1 MKRVRITNDRLNSY
15 GFRVLTEGVDIKQ
28 FEKNPVLLHMHR
40 RGEVIGYVKDI
51 KSENGE
57 ITGELLFDEATELS
71 RQCKKQF
78 EFGSLRMVSAG
89 LTILE
94 MSEAKE
100 HLVQGQTRPTVTK
113 SKLTEVSLVDIGA
126 NDDAIVLWGKD
137 GKEVKLGQ
145 DGECDLPLIINNV
158 INKKEMEL
166 KTLALQLGLPATATE
181 EEVNAKIN
189 LMAEA
194 QQENEKLRKENET
207 LLASQIETAVSKAIA
222 EKRIGEDKRSHFVE
236 LGKKVGVEALETTF
250 AAMSPHVRLSQVLG
264 HQGGTSG
271 GTQPITNTYIKLS
284 DVPGDKWLELK
295 ENQPEEYRRLY
306 EAEYGMALEE

>member
-89 LTILE
+89 LVILE

-100 HLVQGQTRPTVTK
+100 HLVQEQTRPTVTK

-250 AAMSPHVRLSQVLG
+250 ASMSPHVRLSQVLG
-264 HQGGTSG
+264 HQGGTPG
-271 GTQPITNTYIKLS
+271 GTQPITNTYTKLS

>member
-89 LTILE
+89 LVILE

-100 HLVQGQTRPTVTK
+100 HLVQEQTRPTVTK

-236 LGKKVGVEALETTF
+236 LGKKVGVEALEATF

-264 HQGGTSG
+264 HQGGTPG
-271 GTQPITNTYIKLS
+271 GTQPITNTYTKLS
-284 DVPGDKWLELK
+284 DVPGDQWLELK